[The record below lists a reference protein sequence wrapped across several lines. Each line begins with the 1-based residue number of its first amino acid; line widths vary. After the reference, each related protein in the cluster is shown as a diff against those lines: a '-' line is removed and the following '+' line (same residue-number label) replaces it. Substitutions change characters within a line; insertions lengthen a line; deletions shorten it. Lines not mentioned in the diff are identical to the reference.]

1 MGSGF
6 SKMKKQA
13 RMLEEQFEK
22 MQEEMKGKEVTGS
35 SGNGLVT
42 VLMNGD
48 KEIKKIR
55 IKPECV
61 DLQDLEGLE
70 DLIQAACADA
80 YKQLGQNSPSGMGLP
95 KGLSLPFGF

>member
-22 MQEEMKGKEVTGS
+22 MQEEMKAKEVTGS

-42 VLMNGD
+42 ITMSGD
-48 KEIKKIR
+48 KEIKKVQ

-70 DLIQAACADA
+70 DLITAACADA
-80 YKQLGQNSPSGMGLP
+80 YRQIGQNASADGMGLP
-95 KGLSLPFGF
+95 FGF

>member
-13 RMLEEQFEK
+13 KLMEQQFEL
-22 MQEEMKGKEVTGS
+22 MRQERQKISFTGS

-42 VLMNGD
+42 ITLNGD
-48 KEIKKIR
+48 KEMQNIS

-61 DLQDLEGLE
+61 DPSDIEGLQ
-70 DLIQAACADA
+70 DLIQAAHAEACSKIDSSDMHPR
-80 YKQLGQNSPSGMGLP
+80 GD
-95 KGLSLPFGF
+95 F